1 MFSHAGPFL
10 EKLME
15 NYFRVEND
23 KLEQIAE
30 ACGSTSFMV
39 YCFIAKYA
47 NQSGK
52 CWPSIK
58 HISEKLKISV
68 PTVNRAIKSLDDNG
82 FIIREKRSR
91 KNNLYR
97 IPKSEKSADC
107 VRENSPDI
115 SPVIHDDISPV
126 IHDDISPVIHYKEK
140 SDKEKSD
147 KEKIQNN
154 KGDIVNVTK
163 LLDRVLSFDEY
174 VREME
179 ANDPDRFT
187 SCAAV
192 LDALRIYFSM
202 YRRIMR
208 EEHPRLRVSQW
219 GKHIEDIIEFQTP
232 EGKVSFFECDPE
244 DIFEKYFNTEFNP
257 GNGQRCDYRLPHFCS
272 MANSCNFLY
281 EASMA

>member
-1 MFSHAGPFL
+1 MLSHAGPFL

-52 CWPSIK
+52 CWPSIN

-126 IHDDISPVIHYKEK
+126 IHYKEK
-140 SDKEKSD
+140 SY
-147 KEKIQNN
+147 N
-154 KGDIVNVTK
+154 KGQLSLTSVLDLPLSFLEYTAIVDSSEPVHYDQEKHGTLVHYSKQAIFEAVVIFLEMYQSRRGEQHPK
-163 LLDRVLSFDEY
+163 LRASQWEKYVHVLS
-174 VREME
+174 
-179 ANDPDRFT
+179 
-187 SCAAV
+187 S
-192 LDALRIYFSM
+192 L
-202 YRRIMR
+202 
-208 EEHPRLRVSQW
+208 
-219 GKHIEDIIEFQTP
+219 KTP
-232 EGKVSFFECDPE
+232 NGKVSFLECNPE
-244 DIFEKYFNTEFNP
+244 AVFEKYFDTEFNP

-281 EASMA
+281 EASVA